1 LDLSLAPDRVLASS
15 CFPPHRCVELLRDS
29 LEHHNLDT
37 LHTKLAHV
45 YTLNEQY
52 SEALSCFHM
61 AISLNPNSTAANA
74 GLERLEKL
82 MRGIDP
88 DAEDSD
94 GELDAMNGDEGA
106 F

>member
-1 LDLSLAPDRVLASS
+1 
-15 CFPPHRCVELLRDS
+15 
-29 LEHHNLDT
+29 
-37 LHTKLAHV
+37 
-45 YTLNEQY
+45 
-52 SEALSCFHM
+52 M

-94 GELDAMNGDEGA
+94 GELDAMNGDEGT